1 MRPAR
6 NNGSRQ
12 FVRGETN
19 IVRLPGGSKGKFKLP
34 ERTTEEF
41 CVVTCDLNCYRPRVL
56 SEKPWKV
63 EAILRLFLGVF
74 LCMFVG
80 MTLLLVARKVF
91 AFGEEHFIWRA
102 IVAALSFHGV
112 ALVMIVF
119 FVREHGMTWSEAFG
133 LNHERNRA
141 LLLGVLVAVLF
152 LPLAWGLQWLAGQFM
167 SRLDLELVEQ
177 QAIQA
182 LRDSASWRG
191 TAVLGLIAI
200 VLAPVAEEILFRG
213 ILYPA
218 IKRAGFPR
226 TALWG
231 TSILFAVIHGN
242 LLTLLPLLVLAI
254 ALTLLY
260 EATDNLLAPIATH
273 AAFNAVN
280 LIMLG
285 LSEWANQMPVPT

>member
-1 MRPAR
+1 MWQA
-6 NNGSRQ
+6 
-12 FVRGETN
+12 
-19 IVRLPGGSKGKFKLP
+19 
-34 ERTTEEF
+34 TTSELGRRIPPPQI
-41 CVVTCDLNCYRPRVL
+41 CVVTRGLGWYRPGVL
-56 SEKPWKV
+56 SEKPWKF
-63 EAILRLFLGVF
+63 EATLRLFLGVF

-80 MTLLLVARKVF
+80 MTLVLIARKVF
-91 AFGEEHFIWRA
+91 QLGEEHFVWRA
-102 IVAALSFHGV
+102 VVAALSFHGA
-112 ALVMIVF
+112 ALILIVF
-119 FVREHGMTWSEAFG
+119 FVREHGLSWSEAFG
-133 LNHERNRA
+133 LNHARYRA

-167 SRLDLELVEQ
+167 SRLELELVEQ

-191 TAVLGLIAI
+191 TVVLGIIAI

-213 ILYPA
+213 ILYPG

-226 TALWG
+226 AALWG
-231 TSILFAVIHGN
+231 TSVLFAVIHGN

-273 AAFNAVN
+273 AAFNAAN
-280 LIMLG
+280 LVMLG
-285 LSEWANQMPVPT
+285 LSEWANRMPVPT

>member
-1 MRPAR
+1 M
-6 NNGSRQ
+6 
-12 FVRGETN
+12 
-19 IVRLPGGSKGKFKLP
+19 
-34 ERTTEEF
+34 
-41 CVVTCDLNCYRPRVL
+41 L
-56 SEKPWKV
+56 SEKPWKL
-63 EAILRLFLGVF
+63 EALLRLLLGVF

-112 ALVMIVF
+112 ALVLIAF
-119 FVREHGMTWSEAFG
+119 FVREHQMTWNEAFG
-133 LNHERNRA
+133 LDRERNRA

-191 TAVLGLIAI
+191 TVVLGLIAI

-273 AAFNAVN
+273 AAFNAAN
-280 LIMLG
+280 LVMLG
-285 LSEWANQMPVPT
+285 LSEWANRMPVPT